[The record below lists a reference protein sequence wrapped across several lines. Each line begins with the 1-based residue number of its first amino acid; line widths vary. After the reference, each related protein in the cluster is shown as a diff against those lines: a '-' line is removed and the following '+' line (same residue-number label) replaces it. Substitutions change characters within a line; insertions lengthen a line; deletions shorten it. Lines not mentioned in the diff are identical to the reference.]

1 MVAFQFPG
9 KDNIPSPDFPNYSG
23 HGSRYCVLALFF
35 FLRVPFINPQICL

>member
-23 HGSRYCVLALFF
+23 HGSRYCVLAPFF
-35 FLRVPFINPQICL
+35 SLRVPFINPQIYL